1 MNNKVTYAEIIEA
14 LSRATGFSK
23 QKSEAFSKA
32 LIARIKE
39 ELQENGKASITNFGS
54 FKVKEVAERQG
65 QNPQTGE
72 PIIIPAHKRVS
83 FTPFKALREEV
94 NAPYAHLESELIEE
108 KEKPAQVTPVL
119 SKTESE
125 PEQKLGSDEKSDS
138 DKESGQEF
146 ESVFETESKEE
157 TELNVERE
165 SKPKPEVFA
174 PKVRP
179 RERTKGKNTGLIM
192 VAVLTL
198 SIVAIGSIWF
208 LLRSDEENLASEQS
222 AVEQSQA
229 PETADAVEE
238 EEENVGGEEEQI
250 VPQEEEPEPEE
261 VTEASLTSSESVA
274 PEQSE
279 NVTAYTVKEDE
290 WYWVVARNAYGKSYF
305 WPLIYQHNYTTDTHP
320 DSLEKNVELG
330 VPVLEGTAEAPTK
343 GDYRKLAS
351 AAKMVSEAYQKHG
364 RTDKAEEY
372 ARFARRWERAGM

>member
-72 PIIIPAHKRVS
+72 PINIPAHKRVA
-83 FTPFKALREEV
+83 FTPYKALREDV
-94 NAPYAHLESELIEE
+94 NAAYAHLESELIEE
-108 KEKPAQVTPVL
+108 KEKPAQVTSVF

-125 PEQKLGSDEKSDS
+125 PEPKSGSNEKSDS

-157 TELNVERE
+157 PEPNVERE

-208 LLRSDEENLASEQS
+208 LLRSDEESLASEQS

-229 PETADAVEE
+229 PETAAAVEK
-238 EEENVGGEEEQI
+238 EENADSEEEQT
-250 VPQEEEPEPEE
+250 VPQEGEPEREE
-261 VTEASLTSSESVA
+261 IAEASLSSSESVA

-290 WYWVVARNAYGKSYF
+290 WYWVVARNAYGKPYF
-305 WPLIYQHNYTTDTHP
+305 WPLIYQHNYTTETHP

>member
-1 MNNKVTYAEIIEA
+1 MSNKVTYAEIIEA
-14 LSRATGFSK
+14 LSGATGFSK

-32 LIARIKE
+32 LIARIKG

-83 FTPFKALREEV
+83 FTPYKALREEV
-94 NAPYAHLESELIEE
+94 NAAYAYLESELIEE
-108 KEKPAQVTPVL
+108 KEKPVQASPEL
-119 SKTESE
+119 PKTESE
-125 PEQKLGSDEKSDS
+125 PEPKPESGEKSE
-138 DKESGQEF
+138 KKPEQEF
-146 ESVFETESKEE
+146 ESVFETESKEGP
-157 TELNVERE
+157 ELNVERE
-165 SKPKPEVFA
+165 AKPKPEVFA
-174 PKVRP
+174 PKAKP

-192 VAVLTL
+192 VAILTL

-208 LLRSDEENLASEQS
+208 LLSSDEEELASEQS
-222 AVEQSQA
+222 AVEQSQD
-229 PETADAVEE
+229 PDAAAEVEEVVDEGGEAEEIVPEE
-238 EEENVGGEEEQI
+238 EES
-250 VPQEEEPEPEE
+250 EPEE
-261 VTEASLTSSESVA
+261 VTEASLPSSESVA
-274 PEQSE
+274 PKQSE
-279 NVTAYTVKEDE
+279 NVNAYTVKEDE
-290 WYWVVARNAYGKSYF
+290 WYWVIARNAYGKPYF
-305 WPLIYQHNYTTDTHP
+305 WPLIFEHNFTTDTHP